1 MSDNKIA
8 ILIFSAALLLRLF
21 VLWSFDSER
30 SLLYVADSLNYLQTA
45 QNMLAE
51 GIYSTQIS
59 QPPHPDNFRTP
70 FYPAFLVPFVYLK
83 TSLYLP
89 ALAGAI
95 LMSLAAVFVF
105 IFGKKIFDR
114 KTAAAGALLFALEP
128 VGAIIS
134 SQLMAE
140 AMFMLFFV
148 PAVFKLGFYVRS
160 GRRRELLLGA
170 LFMALA
176 ALTRPVAIWFFVL
189 IPIVILLAGLNR
201 ENLKNF
207 LLAFLI
213 FLGVL
218 SPWLFYSFF
227 TLGTWGLYSQS
238 DMALYTYH
246 AKLFS
251 EWLGEP
257 EALRSVNYEAME
269 KNFDARVIPEMKKA
283 ALELITSRPF
293 EYARFH
299 LAKTYRLFSDS
310 GFVNVLNG
318 LPYPQ
323 FHYDS
328 AQGGF
333 LESGDF
339 VALREKPPLI
349 ILLLADLAIVLIS
362 VLAFLNPFFVRK
374 FSGENYKPKL
384 FFVFVIII
392 YALLASPIGG
402 PRLRIPLN
410 PLLFLLALESIMFS
424 YKLVRKTYFNVN

>member
-1 MSDNKIA
+1 MNDNKIA

-45 QNMLAE
+45 KNMLAE
-51 GIYSTQIS
+51 GIYSTEIS
-59 QPPHPDNFRTP
+59 QTPHPDNFRTP

-114 KTAAAGALLFALEP
+114 KIAVGGAFLFALEP

-134 SQLMAE
+134 SQIMAE
-140 AMFMLFFV
+140 ALFMLFFV
-148 PAVFKLGFYVRS
+148 PAVFELGVYVKS
-160 GRRRELLLGA
+160 GRRRELFLGA
-170 LFMALA
+170 LFLALA
-176 ALTRPVAIWFFVL
+176 ALTRPIAIWFFIL

-201 ENLKNF
+201 KNLKNF
-207 LLAFLI
+207 LLALLI

-218 SPWLFYSFF
+218 SPWLFYNVFI
-227 TLGTWGLYSQS
+227 LGTWGFYSQS
-238 DMALYTYH
+238 DKALYLYH

-257 EALRSVNYEAME
+257 EALRLVDYEEALN
-269 KNFDARVIPEMKKA
+269 KNFDMRIIPEMKQA
-283 ALELITSRPF
+283 ALELILSRPF

-323 FHYDS
+323 LHYNS

-339 VALREKPPLI
+339 QKLRARPL
-349 ILLLADLAIVLIS
+349 LSVLLAADLIFILIAL
-362 VLAFLNPFFVRK
+362 LAVLNPFLFK
-374 FSGENYKPKL
+374 KLSGGNHKPKL
-384 FFVFVIII
+384 FFVSIIII

-402 PRLRIPLN
+402 PRLRIPIN
-410 PLLFLLALESIMFS
+410 PLLFLLALDSLRLLTFRIKS
-424 YKLVRKTYFNVN
+424 ARI

>member
-1 MSDNKIA
+1 MSDKKIA
-8 ILIFSAALLLRLF
+8 VLIFLAAFLLRLF

-45 QNMLAE
+45 KNMLAE
-51 GIYSTQIS
+51 GIYSTEIS
-59 QPPHPDNFRTP
+59 QTPHPDNFRTP

-114 KTAAAGALLFALEP
+114 KIAAGGAFLFALEP

-134 SQLMAE
+134 SQIMAE
-140 AMFMLFFV
+140 ALFMLFFV
-148 PAVFKLGFYVRS
+148 PAVFELGVYVKS
-160 GRRRELLLGA
+160 GRRRELFLGA
-170 LFMALA
+170 LFLALS
-176 ALTRPVAIWFFVL
+176 ALVRPVAIWFFIL

-201 ENLKNF
+201 KNLKNF
-207 LLAFLI
+207 LLALLI

-218 SPWLFYSFF
+218 SPWLFYNVFI
-227 TLGTWGLYSQS
+227 LGTWGFYSQS
-238 DMALYTYH
+238 DKALYLYH

-257 EALRSVNYEAME
+257 EALRLVDYEEALN
-269 KNFDARVIPEMKKA
+269 KNFDMRIIPEMKQA
-283 ALELITSRPF
+283 ALELILSRPF

-318 LPYPQ
+318 LP
-323 FHYDS
+323 FISLHYDAAS
-328 AQGGF
+328 GGL

-339 VALREKPPLI
+339 PALREKPLLAV
-349 ILLLADLAIVLIS
+349 LLLADLAIVLIS
-362 VLAFLNPFFVRK
+362 ILALLNPFFARK
-374 FSGENYKPKL
+374 FSDENYKPKL
-384 FFVFVIII
+384 FFVSIIVV

-402 PRLRIPLN
+402 PRLRIPIN
-410 PLLFLLALESIMFS
+410 PLLFLLALDSLRLLTFRIKS
-424 YKLVRKTYFNVN
+424 ARI

>member
-1 MSDNKIA
+1 MNDNKIA

-45 QNMLAE
+45 KNMLAE
-51 GIYSTQIS
+51 GIYSTEIS
-59 QPPHPDNFRTP
+59 QTPHPDNFRTP

-114 KTAAAGALLFALEP
+114 KIAVGGAFLFALEP

-134 SQLMAE
+134 SQIMAE
-140 AMFMLFFV
+140 ALFMLFFV
-148 PAVFKLGFYVRS
+148 PAVFELGVYVKS
-160 GRRRELLLGA
+160 GRRRELFLGA
-170 LFMALA
+170 LFLALS
-176 ALTRPVAIWFFVL
+176 ALVRPVAIWFFILV
-189 IPIVILLAGLNR
+189 PIVILLAGLNR
-201 ENLKNF
+201 KNLKNF
-207 LLAFLI
+207 LFAFLI
-213 FLGVL
+213 FLGAL
-218 SPWLFYSFF
+218 SPWLFYNVFI
-227 TLGTWGLYSQS
+227 LGTWGFYSQS
-238 DMALYTYH
+238 DKALYLYH

-257 EALRSVNYEAME
+257 EALRLVDYEEALN
-269 KNFDARVIPEMKKA
+269 KNFDMRIIPEMKKA
-283 ALELITSRPF
+283 ALELILSRHF

-310 GFVNVLNG
+310 GLVNVLNG

-328 AQGGF
+328 AQEGF

-339 VALREKPPLI
+339 SALREKPFLAV
-349 ILLLADLAIVLIS
+349 LLLADLAIVLIS
-362 VLAFLNPFFVRK
+362 ILALLNPFFARK
-374 FSGENYKPKL
+374 FSDENYKPKL
-384 FFVFVIII
+384 FFVSIIVV

-410 PLLFLLALESIMFS
+410 PLLFLLALDSLRLLTFRIKS
-424 YKLVRKTYFNVN
+424 ARI